1 MGWTFSDSWKTKD
14 DVITD
19 ILRDGNFID
28 KTLKG
33 TELWTIMQDAAG
45 ARFIVLFLLAKERGS
60 YGYKVMD
67 ESMGPYYYKCPV
79 SFLDRVPATNHEWRA
94 KVYAYADL
102 QKAKRLA
109 RKQRDA
115 VIDQRPCW

>member
-102 QKAKRLA
+102 KR
-109 RKQRDA
+109 RD
-115 VIDQRPCW
+115 R